1 MCGEGCHGNV
11 QGSARTQDAFCAKH
25 QGQDPS
31 GIKRLESST
40 RRAEAQRTERLNA
53 ALIDWRLTGLA
64 NGREGGRGGGGWDSA
79 SRATEVD
86 LRVRD
91 GQRRPKDSP
100 LRAALLCL

>member
-1 MCGEGCHGNV
+1 MVTCR
-11 QGSARTQDAFCAKH
+11 ARRGRRMLFVPKH